1 MSCSPFPGMD
11 PYLESPNLWPDAHN
25 RLANICAEQ
34 LAPLLAPKY
43 IAELNTQIVIDRVWD
58 EPAERK
64 AALPDVAVTSSGQMP
79 SGTASTSTLA
89 PPPIRLRI
97 PMPVPVRLV
106 SVYIRLREGE
116 QLVTVMEMLSP
127 VNKRPGEGRQA
138 YLDKRAALLESSV
151 HLVEIDLLRQWPR
164 MPLEGTLP
172 PADYVIV
179 VSKASERPVCDVW
192 PVELR
197 QPLPVLPIPLLPPDP
212 DIPLDLGQ
220 ALRTAYARARY
231 DLRIDYTQPPAP
243 ALLPEDTAWA
253 TALLAQ
259 AGIVSNGERTS

>member
-11 PYLESPNLWPDAHN
+11 PYLESPSLWPDTHN

-64 AALPDVAVTSSGQMP
+64 AALPDVAVTSSSGQMA
-79 SGTASTSTLA
+79 SSSASTSKLA
-89 PPPIRLRI
+89 PPSIRLRV
-97 PMPVPVRLV
+97 PMPMPVRLV

-151 HLVEIDLLRQWPR
+151 HLVEIDLLRQWAR

-172 PADYVIV
+172 PADYLVV
-179 VSKASERPVCDVW
+179 VSNAAERPVCDVW
-192 PVELR
+192 PIGLR
-197 QPLPVLPIPLLPPDP
+197 QPLPVLPIPLLRPDP
-212 DIPLDLGQ
+212 DIPLELGQ

-231 DLRIDYTQPPAP
+231 DLRIDYTQPPSP
-243 ALLPEDTAWA
+243 PLFPEDAVWA
-253 TALLAQ
+253 MALLAQ
-259 AGIVSNGERTS
+259 GGMV

>member
-11 PYLESPNLWPDAHN
+11 PYLESPTLWPDVHN

-43 IAELNTQIVIDRVWD
+43 IAELNTQMVIERVWD
-58 EPAERK
+58 EPVERR
-64 AALPDVAVTSSGQMP
+64 AALPDVAVTSPGQSASGP
-79 SGTASTSTLA
+79 ASTSTLA
-89 PPPIRLRI
+89 PPPIRLRV

-116 QLVTVMEMLSP
+116 QLVTVLEILSP
-127 VNKRPGEGRQA
+127 VHKRPGEGRQA
-138 YLDKRAALLESSV
+138 YLDKRTALLESGV

-172 PADYVIV
+172 PADYLIV
-179 VSKASERPVCDVW
+179 VSNTYERPMCDVW
-192 PVELR
+192 PIGLR
-197 QPLPVLPIPLLPPDP
+197 QPVPVLPIPLLRPDP
-212 DIPLDLGQ
+212 DVPLDLGQ
-220 ALRTAYARARY
+220 ALRTAYARACY

-243 ALLPEDTAWA
+243 ALLPEDAAWA

-259 AGIVSNGERTS
+259 AGIVSNG

>member
-1 MSCSPFPGMD
+1 MD
-11 PYLESPNLWPDAHN
+11 PYLESPNLWPDTHN

-64 AALPDVAVTSSGQMP
+64 AALPDVAVTSSGQMA
-79 SGTASTSTLA
+79 SSSASTSTLA
-89 PPPIRLRI
+89 PPSIRLRV
-97 PMPVPVRLV
+97 PMPMPVRLV

-116 QLVTVMEMLSP
+116 QLVTVMEILSS

-138 YLDKRAALLESSV
+138 YLDKRAALLESSI

-172 PADYVIV
+172 PADYLVV

-192 PVELR
+192 PIGLR
-197 QPLPVLPIPLLPPDP
+197 QLLPVLPIPLLPPDS

-231 DLRIDYTQPPAP
+231 DLRIDYTQPPSP
-243 ALLPEDTAWA
+243 ALLPEDAAWA